1 MAQTGESLQ
10 FTVDGRTV
18 EVPDDG
24 DTLLGVLRDR
34 LGIEA
39 VLDGCSPQGQCGCCT
54 VLVDDAPRVACVTP
68 ARRVAGRNVT
78 TAAGSSPD
86 EQQRWSDA
94 FLACGA
100 TQCGFCTPGIVCR
113 FVGHERRGADL
124 SDRTTVDKAL
134 AAHLCRCTGW
144 QTIREAAAHATAPPP
159 PVRDAATPVAAPR
172 SAEATERDAVAAASP
187 PAAPWSADA
196 TERDPVAAASP
207 VAAAPSADAT
217 DREPEAAA
225 RRASI
230 ETGGPQ
236 RSVPASVLGR
246 FDFGAD
252 GAPPSTLTA
261 IAGPDGNWHTAGSL
275 TEARR
280 QAGKVQG
287 RRTTLEPTPPIQI
300 PEPPP
305 GTQWAVQLATCW
317 TEPAY
322 LETDAAWCTPGG
334 NPSDPLAN
342 GGAFGAKTTS
352 PVQDEARQ
360 LAANLNQPVRVL
372 WSREDTVRR
381 GPKRPPLAAGLKS
394 NGTGTVHIA
403 RTPGATEA
411 LQAVLPHADIVEV
424 DPPGPPTSMDI
435 RAAVWA
441 EAQMLAAALNR
452 LQAGESLEAPGNT
465 ATAEVTSPEGATAR
479 ATVTPAGIDVHI
491 DAGDPLDEITLRS
504 YVIGATHMAW
514 SWVTSES
521 LTVDANGEIQDLTI
535 RSFGIARSADT
546 PQIEVTIEPSTQPSV
561 PAGAAVFAAVAAA
574 TWLSRSAPAQLPTS

>member
-10 FTVDGRTV
+10 FTVDGRAV

-34 LGIEA
+34 LGIET

-68 ARRVAGRNVT
+68 ARRVAGRRVT
-78 TAAGSSPD
+78 TAAGLSPD
-86 EQQRWSDA
+86 EQQRWSDV

-100 TQCGFCTPGIVCR
+100 SQCGFCTPGIVCR

-124 SDRTTVDKAL
+124 ADRATVDKAL

-144 QTIREAAAHATAPPP
+144 QTIREAAAHAATPSQVS
-159 PVRDAATPVAAPR
+159 VRDPAAT
-172 SAEATERDAVAAASP
+172 
-187 PAAPWSADA
+187 
-196 TERDPVAAASP
+196 
-207 VAAAPSADAT
+207 AAAPQSADTT
-217 DREPEAAA
+217 DRDPDAAA

-236 RSVPASVLGR
+236 RSVPVSVLGR

-261 IAGPDGNWHTAGSL
+261 IASPTGDWHIAGSL

-305 GTQWAVQLATCW
+305 GTQWDVQLATCW

-322 LETDAAWCTPGG
+322 LETDAAWCVPGG

-342 GGAFGAKTTS
+342 GGAFGGKAES
-352 PVQDEARQ
+352 PVGEEARQ
-360 LAANLNQPVRVL
+360 LANNQGQPVRVL

-381 GPKRPPLAAGLKS
+381 GPKRPPLAAGL
-394 NGTGTVHIA
+394 NTDGTGIIHIA
-403 RTPGATEA
+403 RTPGAAEA
-411 LQAVLPHADIVEV
+411 LQAVLPHAEVVEV
-424 DPPGPPTSMDI
+424 DTPGPPTSMNL

-441 EAQMLAAALNR
+441 EAQMFAAALNR
-452 LQAGESLEAPGNT
+452 LQAGESLEATT
-465 ATAEVTSPEGATAR
+465 ATVEVTSPEGATAR

-491 DAGDPLDEITLRS
+491 DAGDPLDEVTLRS
-504 YVIGATHMAW
+504 YAIGATHMAW

-521 LTVDANGEIQDLTI
+521 LTVDNEGQVQDLTI

-546 PQIEVTIEPSTQPSV
+546 PPINVKIEPSQQSPV
-561 PAGAAVFAAVAAA
+561 QAGNAVFAAVAAA
-574 TWLSRSAPAQLPTS
+574 TWLSRGAPAQLPTGQSTPLR

>member
-10 FTVDGRTV
+10 FTVDGRAV

-34 LGIEA
+34 LGIET

-54 VLVDDAPRVACVTP
+54 VLVDDAPRVACVAP
-68 ARRVAGRNVT
+68 ARRVAGRHVT
-78 TAAGSSPD
+78 TAAGLSPD

-124 SDRTTVDKAL
+124 TDRATVDKAL

-144 QTIREAAAHATAPPP
+144 QTIREAATH
-159 PVRDAATPVAAPR
+159 
-172 SAEATERDAVAAASP
+172 AASP
-187 PAAPWSADA
+187 PPQAPVPDATTTDAAPSLGDRA
-196 TERDPVAAASP
+196 ERDP
-207 VAAAPSADAT
+207 D
-217 DREPEAAA
+217 AAA

-252 GAPPSTLTA
+252 GAPPGTITA
-261 IAGPDGNWHTAGSL
+261 IAGPTGDWHAAGSL

-305 GTQWAVQLATCW
+305 GTQWDVQLATCW

-322 LETDAAWCTPGG
+322 LETDAAWCSPGG

-342 GGAFGAKTTS
+342 GGAFGGKAES
-352 PVQDEARQ
+352 PVGEEARQ
-360 LAANLNQPVRVL
+360 LATNLDQPVRVL

-381 GPKRPPLAAGLKS
+381 GPKRPPLAAGLQTD
-394 NGTGTVHIA
+394 GTGIIQIA
-403 RTPGATEA
+403 RTPGATEV

-424 DPPGPPTSMDI
+424 DLPGPPTSMDL

-441 EAQMLAAALNR
+441 EAQMLAAALNQLR
-452 LQAGESLEAPGNT
+452 TGDSLEATT
-465 ATAEVTSPEGATAR
+465 ATVELTSPEGATAS
-479 ATVTPAGIDVHI
+479 ATVSPDGIELHI
-491 DAGDPLDEITLRS
+491 DAGNPLDEVTLRS
-504 YVIGATHMAW
+504 YAIGATHMAW

-521 LTVDANGEIQDLTI
+521 LTVEANGEIQDLTI

-546 PQIEVTIEPSTQPSV
+546 PHIDVTIKSSQHPPVQ
-561 PAGAAVFAAVAAA
+561 AGNAVFAAVAAA
-574 TWLSRSAPAQLPTS
+574 TWLSQGAPPRLPTGN

>member
-1 MAQTGESLQ
+1 M
-10 FTVDGRTV
+10 
-18 EVPDDG
+18 
-24 DTLLGVLRDR
+24 LRDR

-68 ARRVAGRNVT
+68 ARRVAGRQVT
-78 TAAGSSPD
+78 TAAGLSAA
-86 EQQRWSDA
+86 EQQRWSEA

-124 SDRTTVDKAL
+124 SDRSTVDKAL

-159 PVRDAATPVAAPR
+159 AGAA
-172 SAEATERDAVAAASP
+172 ERHP
-187 PAAPWSADA
+187 I
-196 TERDPVAAASP
+196 AAASP
-207 VAAAPSADAT
+207 VTAAPSAAAAASPVTAAPPADAT
-217 DREPEAAA
+217 DRDPEAAA

-236 RSVPASVLGR
+236 HSVPASVLGG

-252 GAPPSTLTA
+252 GAPPGTLTA
-261 IAGPDGNWHTAGSL
+261 ITGPTGDWHTAESL

-305 GTQWAVQLATCW
+305 STTWDVQLATCW
-317 TEPAY
+317 TEPGY
-322 LETDAAWCTPGG
+322 LETDAAWCAPGG

-342 GGAFGAKTTS
+342 GGAFGGKTES
-352 PVQDEARQ
+352 PVREEARQ
-360 LAANLNQPVRVL
+360 LADEFSQPVRVL

-381 GPKRPPLAAGLKS
+381 GPKRPPLAAGLQTD
-394 NGTGTVHIA
+394 GTGIIHIA
-403 RTPGATEA
+403 RTPGAAEA
-411 LQAVLPHADIVEV
+411 LQAVLPKAEIVEV
-424 DPPGPPTSMDI
+424 EVPGPPTSMNL

-441 EAQMLAAALNR
+441 EAQLLAAALHR
-452 LQAGESLEAPGNT
+452 LQTGDPLET
-465 ATAEVTSPEGATAR
+465 TTSTVEVTSPEGATAR

-491 DAGDPLDEITLRS
+491 DAGDPLDQVTLRS
-504 YVIGATHMAW
+504 YAIGATHMAW

-546 PQIEVTIEPSTQPSV
+546 PHIEITINPSQHPPV
-561 PAGAAVFAAVAAA
+561 QAGNAVFAAVAAA
-574 TWLSRSAPAQLPTS
+574 TWLSQGAPPRLPTGQSSALR

>member
-1 MAQTGESLQ
+1 MTQTGESLQ
-10 FTVDGRTV
+10 FTVDGRAV

-68 ARRVAGRNVT
+68 ARRVAGRHVT
-78 TAAGSSPD
+78 TAAGLSPD

-144 QTIREAAAHATAPPP
+144 QTIREAAAHAAAPP
-159 PVRDAATPVAAPR
+159 PVRDAAAPVAAPR
-172 SAEATERDAVAAASP
+172 SA
-187 PAAPWSADA
+187 
-196 TERDPVAAASP
+196 
-207 VAAAPSADAT
+207 DAT
-217 DREPEAAA
+217 DRDPDAAA

-236 RSVPASVLGR
+236 RSVPASVLGGY
-246 FDFGAD
+246 DFGAD
-252 GAPPSTLTA
+252 GAPPGTLSA
-261 IAGPDGNWHTAGSL
+261 ITGPDANWHAAESL

-305 GTQWAVQLATCW
+305 GAQWDVQLATCW

-322 LETDAAWCTPGG
+322 LETDAAWCEPGG

-342 GGAFGAKTTS
+342 GGAFGGKAES
-352 PVQDEARQ
+352 PVGEEARQ
-360 LAANLNQPVRVL
+360 LANNLNQPVRVL

-381 GPKRPPLAAGLKS
+381 GPKRPPLAAALQTD
-394 NGTGTVHIA
+394 GTGIIRIA

-411 LQAVLPHADIVEV
+411 LQAVLPKAEIVEV
-424 DPPGPPTSMDI
+424 AVPGPPTSMNL

-452 LQAGESLEAPGNT
+452 LQTGESLEATT
-465 ATAEVTSPEGATAR
+465 ATVEVTSPEGATAR
-479 ATVTPAGIDVHI
+479 ATVSPDGIDVHI
-491 DAGDPLDEITLRS
+491 DAGNPLDQVTLRS
-504 YVIGATHMAW
+504 YAIGASHMAW

-521 LTVDANGEIQDLTI
+521 LTVDNEGQVQDLTI

-546 PQIEVTIEPSTQPSV
+546 PHIDVTIKPSQQPPV
-561 PAGAAVFAAVAAA
+561 QAGNAVFAAAAAA
-574 TWLSRSAPAQLPTS
+574 TWLSRGAPAQLPTGQSTPLR

>member
-1 MAQTGESLQ
+1 MTQTGESLQ
-10 FTVDGRTV
+10 FTVDGRAV

-34 LGIEA
+34 LGIET

-78 TAAGSSPD
+78 TAAGLKPD
-86 EQQRWSDA
+86 EQQRWSEA
-94 FLACGA
+94 FLLCGA

-124 SDRTTVDKAL
+124 TDRATVDKAL

-144 QTIREAAAHATAPPP
+144 QTIREAAAHAATQPPP
-159 PVRDAATPVAAPR
+159 
-172 SAEATERDAVAAASP
+172 
-187 PAAPWSADA
+187 DA
-196 TERDPVAAASP
+196 TERD
-207 VAAAPSADAT
+207 
-217 DREPEAAA
+217 PEAAA
-225 RRASI
+225 RRASL

-236 RSVPASVLGR
+236 RSVPASVLGG

-252 GAPPSTLTA
+252 GAPPGTLTA
-261 IAGPDGNWHTAGSL
+261 TTGPTGDWHTAESL

-305 GTQWAVQLATCW
+305 GTQWDVQLATCW

-322 LETDAAWCTPGG
+322 LETDAAWCEPGG

-342 GGAFGAKTTS
+342 GGAFGGKITS
-352 PVQDEARQ
+352 PVRDEAQR
-360 LAANLNQPVRVL
+360 LANDRGQPVRVL

-381 GPKRPPLAAGLKS
+381 GPKRPPLAAGLHT
-394 NGTGTVHIA
+394 NGTGIIRIA
-403 RTPGATEA
+403 RTLGAAEV
-411 LQAVLPHADIVEV
+411 LHSVLPHAKVEEV
-424 DPPGPPTSMDI
+424 DLPGPPTSMDL

-452 LQAGESLEAPGNT
+452 LQAGNPLKATT
-465 ATAEVTSPEGATAR
+465 ATVEVTSPEGAKAS
-479 ATVTPAGIDVHI
+479 ATVSPEGIELHI
-491 DAGDPLDEITLRS
+491 EAGDPLDTTTLRS
-504 YVIGATHMAW
+504 YAIGATHMAW

-521 LTVDANGEIQDLTI
+521 LSVEANGEIQDLTI
-535 RSFGIARSADT
+535 RSFGIARSAET
-546 PQIEVTIEPSTQPSV
+546 PPINVSIEPSQQPPV
-561 PAGAAVFAAVAAA
+561 PAGTATFAAVAAA
-574 TWLSRSAPAQLPTS
+574 TWLSRGAPAHLPTGQ

>member
-1 MAQTGESLQ
+1 M
-10 FTVDGRTV
+10 
-18 EVPDDG
+18 
-24 DTLLGVLRDR
+24 LRDR
-34 LGIEA
+34 LGIET

-54 VLVDDAPRVACVTP
+54 VLVDGAPRVACVTP
-68 ARRVAGRNVT
+68 ARRVAGRQVT
-78 TAAGSSPD
+78 TAAGLSAA

-124 SDRTTVDKAL
+124 ADRATVDKAL

-144 QTIREAAAHATAPPP
+144 QTIREAAAHVAALPPQASVRDPAATAPAPP
-159 PVRDAATPVAAPR
+159 P
-172 SAEATERDAVAAASP
+172 
-187 PAAPWSADA
+187 
-196 TERDPVAAASP
+196 
-207 VAAAPSADAT
+207 ADAT
-217 DREPEAAA
+217 DRDPDVAA

-236 RSVPASVLGR
+236 RSVAASVLGR

-261 IAGPDGNWHTAGSL
+261 IASLTGDWHTAESL
-275 TEARR
+275 TAARR

-305 GTQWAVQLATCW
+305 GTQWDVQLATCW

-322 LETDAAWCTPGG
+322 LETDAAWCAPGG

-342 GGAFGAKTTS
+342 GGAFGGKAES
-352 PVQDEARQ
+352 PVREEARQ
-360 LAANLNQPVRVL
+360 LANDRGQPIRVL

-381 GPKRPPLAAGLKS
+381 GPKRPPLAAGL
-394 NGTGTVHIA
+394 NTDGTGIIQIA
-403 RTPGATEA
+403 RTPGAA
-411 LQAVLPHADIVEV
+411 DVLRSVLPHAEVVEV
-424 DPPGPPTSMDI
+424 DTPGPPTSMNP

-452 LQAGESLEAPGNT
+452 LQTGESLEATT
-465 ATAEVTSPEGATAR
+465 ATVEVTSLEGATAR

-491 DAGDPLDEITLRS
+491 DAGNPLDEVTLRS
-504 YVIGATHMAW
+504 YVIGASHMAW

-521 LTVDANGEIQDLTI
+521 LTVDNEGQVQDLTI

-546 PQIEVTIEPSTQPSV
+546 PPIDVTIKPSQQLPV
-561 PAGAAVFAAVAAA
+561 QAGNAVFAAVAAA
-574 TWLSRSAPAQLPTS
+574 TWLSRGAPAQLPTS

>member
-10 FTVDGRTV
+10 FTVDGRAV

-34 LGIEA
+34 LGIET

-68 ARRVAGRNVT
+68 ARRVAGRHVT
-78 TAAGSSPD
+78 TAAGLSPD

-100 TQCGFCTPGIVCR
+100 SQCGFCTPGIVCR

-144 QTIREAAAHATAPPP
+144 QTIREAAAHATALPPA
-159 PVRDAATPVAAPR
+159 DAA
-172 SAEATERDAVAAASP
+172 
-187 PAAPWSADA
+187 
-196 TERDPVAAASP
+196 ERDPVAAASP
-207 VAAAPSADAT
+207 AAAPSADPT
-217 DREPEAAA
+217 DRDPEAAA

-230 ETGGPQ
+230 ETSGPQ
-236 RSVPASVLGR
+236 RSVPASILGR

-252 GAPPSTLTA
+252 GAPPGTLTA
-261 IAGPDGNWHTAGSL
+261 ITGPTGDWHTAESL

-305 GTQWAVQLATCW
+305 GTQWDVQLATCW
-317 TEPAY
+317 TEPGY
-322 LETDAAWCTPGG
+322 LETDAAWCAPGG

-342 GGAFGAKTTS
+342 GGAFGGKAES
-352 PVQDEARQ
+352 PVREEARQ
-360 LAANLNQPVRVL
+360 LANNQGQPVRVL

-381 GPKRPPLAAGLKS
+381 GPKRPPLAAALQTD
-394 NGTGTVHIA
+394 GTGIIRIA
-403 RTPGATEA
+403 RTPGATEV
-411 LQAVLPHADIVEV
+411 LQAVLPKADIVEV
-424 DPPGPPTSMDI
+424 DLSGPPTSIDL

-452 LQAGESLEAPGNT
+452 LQAGESLEAPDNT
-465 ATAEVTSPEGATAR
+465 ATAKVTSPEGATAS
-479 ATVTPAGIDVHI
+479 ATVSPDGIELHI
-491 DAGDPLDEITLRS
+491 DAGDPLDQVTLRS
-504 YVIGATHMAW
+504 YAIGATHMAW
-514 SWVTSES
+514 SWVTSEALS
-521 LTVDANGEIQDLTI
+521 VEANGQIQDLTI

-546 PQIEVTIEPSTQPSV
+546 PEIEVTIEPSTQPPV
-561 PAGAAVFAAVAAA
+561 PAGETVFAAVAAA
-574 TWLSRSAPAQLPTS
+574 TWMSRGAPAQLPTGQRDALR

>member
-1 MAQTGESLQ
+1 M
-10 FTVDGRTV
+10 
-18 EVPDDG
+18 
-24 DTLLGVLRDR
+24 LRDR

-68 ARRVAGRNVT
+68 ARRVAGRHVT
-78 TAAGSSPD
+78 TAAGLSAA

-144 QTIREAAAHATAPPP
+144 QTIREAAAHAAALSPQASVRDPAATAAAP
-159 PVRDAATPVAAPR
+159 PVRDAAAPVAAPR
-172 SAEATERDAVAAASP
+172 SA
-187 PAAPWSADA
+187 
-196 TERDPVAAASP
+196 
-207 VAAAPSADAT
+207 DAT
-217 DREPEAAA
+217 DRDPDAAA

-236 RSVPASVLGR
+236 RSVPGSVLGG

-252 GAPPSTLTA
+252 GAPPGTLTA
-261 IAGPDGNWHTAGSL
+261 IAGPTGDWHTAESL

-287 RRTTLEPTPPIQI
+287 RRTTLEPTPPIEI

-305 GTQWAVQLATCW
+305 GTEWAVQLATCW

-322 LETDAAWCTPGG
+322 LETDAAWCEPGG

-342 GGAFGAKTTS
+342 GGAFGGKATS
-352 PVQDEARQ
+352 PVRDEARQ
-360 LAANLNQPVRVL
+360 LAADLDQPVRVL

-381 GPKRPPLAAGLKS
+381 GPKRPPLAAGLRTD
-394 NGTGTVHIA
+394 GTGIIRIA
-403 RTPGATEA
+403 RTPGAA
-411 LQAVLPHADIVEV
+411 QLLHSVLPQAKIEEV
-424 DPPGPPTSMDI
+424 DIPGPPTSTQL

-441 EAQMLAAALNR
+441 EAQMLAAALQC
-452 LQAGESLEAPGNT
+452 LQAGNPPRATT
-465 ATAEVTSPEGATAR
+465 ATVEVTSPEGAKAS
-479 ATVTPAGIDVHI
+479 ATVSPDGIEVHI
-491 DAGDPLDEITLRS
+491 EAGKPLDEITLRS
-504 YVIGATHMAW
+504 YAIGATHMAW

-521 LTVDANGEIQDLTI
+521 LTVDPKREVQDLTI
-535 RSFGIARSADT
+535 RSFGIARSANT
-546 PQIEVTIEPSTQPSV
+546 PHINVSIESSQRPPVA
-561 PAGAAVFAAVAAA
+561 AGNAAFAAVAAA
-574 TWLSRSAPAQLPTS
+574 TWLTRGAPPHLPTD

>member
-1 MAQTGESLQ
+1 M
-10 FTVDGRTV
+10 
-18 EVPDDG
+18 
-24 DTLLGVLRDR
+24 LRDR
-34 LGIEA
+34 IGVEA

-68 ARRVAGRNVT
+68 ARRVAGRQVT
-78 TAAGSSPD
+78 TAAGLSPT

-124 SDRTTVDKAL
+124 TDRATVDKAL

-144 QTIREAAAHATAPPP
+144 QTIREAAAHAA
-159 PVRDAATPVAAPR
+159 AAPDGVQ
-172 SAEATERDAVAAASP
+172 SG
-187 PAAPWSADA
+187 AP
-196 TERDPVAAASP
+196 ERDPDAA
-207 VAAAPSADAT
+207 V
-217 DREPEAAA
+217 

-236 RSVPASVLGR
+236 RSVPASVLGG

-252 GAPPSTLTA
+252 GAPPGTLTA
-261 IAGPDGNWHTAGSL
+261 IAGPDGDWHTAESL

-287 RRTTLEPTPPIQI
+287 RRTTLEPTPPIEI

-305 GTQWAVQLATCW
+305 GTEWDVQLATCW
-317 TEPAY
+317 TEPGY
-322 LETDAAWCTPGG
+322 LETDAAWCEPGG

-342 GGAFGAKTTS
+342 GGAFGGKATS

-360 LAANLNQPVRVL
+360 LANDLGQPVRVL

-381 GPKRPPLAAGLKS
+381 GPKRPPLAAGLRTD
-394 NGTGTVHIA
+394 GTGIIRIA
-403 RTPGATEA
+403 RTPGAA
-411 LQAVLPHADIVEV
+411 QLLHSVLPQAKIEEV
-424 DPPGPPTSMDI
+424 DIPGPPTLTQL

-452 LQAGESLEAPGNT
+452 LQAGNPLKATT
-465 ATAEVTSPEGATAR
+465 ATAEVTSPEGAKAS
-479 ATVTPAGIDVHI
+479 ATVSPDGIEVHI
-491 DAGDPLDEITLRS
+491 EAGKPFDEITLRS
-504 YVIGATHMAW
+504 YAIGATHMAW

-521 LTVDANGEIQDLTI
+521 LTVDPKGEVQDLTI
-535 RSFGIARSADT
+535 RSFGIARSANT
-546 PQIEVTIEPSTQPSV
+546 PHITVTIEPSQQPPV
-561 PAGAAVFAAVAAA
+561 PAGNAAFAAVAAA
-574 TWLSRSAPAQLPTS
+574 TWLTQGAPPHLPTRQ

>member
-1 MAQTGESLQ
+1 MTQTGESLQ
-10 FTVDGRTV
+10 FTVDGRAV

-34 LGIEA
+34 LGIET

-68 ARRVAGRNVT
+68 ARRVAGRRVT
-78 TAAGSSPD
+78 TAAGLSPD

-100 TQCGFCTPGIVCR
+100 SQCGFCTPGIVCR

-144 QTIREAAAHATAPPP
+144 QTIREAAAHAATPSQVS
-159 PVRDAATPVAAPR
+159 VRDPAAT
-172 SAEATERDAVAAASP
+172 
-187 PAAPWSADA
+187 
-196 TERDPVAAASP
+196 
-207 VAAAPSADAT
+207 AAAPPSADTT
-217 DREPEAAA
+217 DRDPDAAA

-252 GAPPSTLTA
+252 GAPPGTLTA
-261 IAGPDGNWHTAGSL
+261 IASPTGDWHIAGSL

-322 LETDAAWCTPGG
+322 LETDAAWCEPGG

-342 GGAFGAKTTS
+342 GGAFGGKAES
-352 PVQDEARQ
+352 PVGEEARQ
-360 LAANLNQPVRVL
+360 LANNQGQPVRVL

-381 GPKRPPLAAGLKS
+381 GPKRPPLAAGLDTD
-394 NGTGTVHIA
+394 GTGIIRIA
-403 RTPGATEA
+403 RTPGATEV

-424 DPPGPPTSMDI
+424 DTPGPPTSMNL

-452 LQAGESLEAPGNT
+452 LQTGESLEATT
-465 ATAEVTSPEGATAR
+465 ATVEVTSLDGATAR
-479 ATVTPAGIDVHI
+479 ATVTPAGIEVHI
-491 DAGDPLDEITLRS
+491 DAGDPLDEVTLRS
-504 YVIGATHMAW
+504 YAIGATHMAW

-521 LTVDANGEIQDLTI
+521 LSVEANGEIQDLTI

-546 PQIEVTIEPSTQPSV
+546 PPIDVTIKSSQHPPVRVGET
-561 PAGAAVFAAVAAA
+561 VFAAVAAA
-574 TWLSRSAPAQLPTS
+574 TWLSQGAPPRLPTG

>member
-10 FTVDGRTV
+10 FTVDGRAV

-34 LGIEA
+34 LGIET

-68 ARRVAGRNVT
+68 ARRVAGRHVT
-78 TAAGSSPD
+78 TAAGLSPD

-124 SDRTTVDKAL
+124 TDRATVDKAL

-144 QTIREAAAHATAPPP
+144 QTIREAATH
-159 PVRDAATPVAAPR
+159 
-172 SAEATERDAVAAASP
+172 AASP
-187 PAAPWSADA
+187 PPQAPVPDATTTDAAPSLGDRA
-196 TERDPVAAASP
+196 ERDP
-207 VAAAPSADAT
+207 D
-217 DREPEAAA
+217 AAA

-252 GAPPSTLTA
+252 GAPPGTITA
-261 IAGPDGNWHTAGSL
+261 IAGPTGDWHAAGSL

-305 GTQWAVQLATCW
+305 GTQWDVQLATCW

-322 LETDAAWCTPGG
+322 LETDAAWCSPGG

-342 GGAFGAKTTS
+342 GGAFGGKAES
-352 PVQDEARQ
+352 PVGEEARQ
-360 LAANLNQPVRVL
+360 LATNLDQPVRVL

-381 GPKRPPLAAGLKS
+381 GPKRPPLAAGLQTD
-394 NGTGTVHIA
+394 GTGIIQIA
-403 RTPGATEA
+403 RTPGATEV

-424 DPPGPPTSMDI
+424 DLPGPPTSMDL

-441 EAQMLAAALNR
+441 EAQMLAAALNQLR
-452 LQAGESLEAPGNT
+452 TGDSLEATT
-465 ATAEVTSPEGATAR
+465 ATVELTSPEGATAS
-479 ATVTPAGIDVHI
+479 ATVSPDGIELHI
-491 DAGDPLDEITLRS
+491 DAGNPLDEVTLRS
-504 YVIGATHMAW
+504 YAIGATHMAW

-521 LTVDANGEIQDLTI
+521 LTVEANGEIQDLTI

-546 PQIEVTIEPSTQPSV
+546 PHIDVTIKSSQHPPVQ
-561 PAGAAVFAAVAAA
+561 AGNAVFAAVAAA
-574 TWLSRSAPAQLPTS
+574 TWLSQGAPPRLPTGN

>member
-1 MAQTGESLQ
+1 M
-10 FTVDGRTV
+10 
-18 EVPDDG
+18 
-24 DTLLGVLRDR
+24 LRDR
-34 LGIEA
+34 LGIET

-68 ARRVAGRNVT
+68 ARRVAGRHVT
-78 TAAGSSPD
+78 TAAGLSPD

-113 FVGHERRGADL
+113 FAGHERRGADL

-144 QTIREAAAHATAPPP
+144 QTIREAATH
-159 PVRDAATPVAAPR
+159 
-172 SAEATERDAVAAASP
+172 
-187 PAAPWSADA
+187 
-196 TERDPVAAASP
+196 
-207 VAAAPSADAT
+207 AAAPSQVSVREAAAHAAAPPSADTT
-217 DREPEAAA
+217 DRDPDAAA

-230 ETGGPQ
+230 ETGSLQ

-261 IAGPDGNWHTAGSL
+261 IASPTGDWHTAESL

-287 RRTTLEPTPPIQI
+287 RRTTLEPTPPIEI

-322 LETDAAWCTPGG
+322 LETDAAWCAPGG

-342 GGAFGAKTTS
+342 GGAFGGKAES
-352 PVQDEARQ
+352 PVGEEARQ
-360 LAANLNQPVRVL
+360 LANNQGQPVRVL

-381 GPKRPPLAAGLKS
+381 GPKRPPLAAGLRADGI
-394 NGTGTVHIA
+394 GTIHIA
-403 RTPGATEA
+403 RTPGAA
-411 LQAVLPHADIVEV
+411 DVLRLVLPDADIIEV
-424 DPPGPPTSMDI
+424 DVLGPPTSMDL

-452 LQAGESLEAPGNT
+452 LQAGKTLEAPDNT
-465 ATAEVTSPEGATAR
+465 ATAEITSPEGATAS
-479 ATVTPAGIDVHI
+479 ATVSPDGIELHI
-491 DAGDPLDEITLRS
+491 DAGDPLDQVTLRS
-504 YVIGATHMAW
+504 YIIGASHMAW

-521 LTVDANGEIQDLTI
+521 LTVDNEGQVQDLTI
-535 RSFGIARSADT
+535 RSFGIVRSADT
-546 PQIEVTIEPSTQPSV
+546 PHIDVTIKSSQQPPV
-561 PAGAAVFAAVAAA
+561 QAGNAVFAAVAAA
-574 TWLSRSAPAQLPTS
+574 TWLSRGAPAQLPTGQSTPLR

>member
-10 FTVDGRTV
+10 FTVDGRAV

-34 LGIEA
+34 LGIET

-68 ARRVAGRNVT
+68 ARRVAGRHVT
-78 TAAGSSPD
+78 TAAGLSPD

-94 FLACGA
+94 FLAWGA
-100 TQCGFCTPGIVCR
+100 SQCGFCTPGIVCR

-144 QTIREAAAHATAPPP
+144 QTIREAATH
-159 PVRDAATPVAAPR
+159 AATPSQV
-172 SAEATERDAVAAASP
+172 SVRD
-187 PAAPWSADA
+187 PAA
-196 TERDPVAAASP
+196 T
-207 VAAAPSADAT
+207 AAAPPSADTT
-217 DREPEAAA
+217 DRDPDAAA

-252 GAPPSTLTA
+252 GAPPGTLTA
-261 IAGPDGNWHTAGSL
+261 IAGPTGDWHTAESL

-322 LETDAAWCTPGG
+322 LETDAAWCEPGG

-342 GGAFGAKTTS
+342 GGAFGGKAES
-352 PVQDEARQ
+352 PVGEEARQ
-360 LAANLNQPVRVL
+360 LANNQGQPVRVL

-381 GPKRPPLAAGLKS
+381 GPKRPPLAAGLDTD
-394 NGTGTVHIA
+394 GAGIIRIA
-403 RTPGATEA
+403 RTPGATEV

-424 DPPGPPTSMDI
+424 DLPGPPTSMNL

-452 LQAGESLEAPGNT
+452 LQTGESLEATT
-465 ATAEVTSPEGATAR
+465 ATVEVTSLDGATAR
-479 ATVTPAGIDVHI
+479 ATVTPAGIEVHI
-491 DAGDPLDEITLRS
+491 DAGDPLDEVTLRS
-504 YVIGATHMAW
+504 YAIGATHMAW

-521 LTVDANGEIQDLTI
+521 LSVEANGEIQDLTI

-546 PQIEVTIEPSTQPSV
+546 PPIDVTIKSSQHPPVRVGET
-561 PAGAAVFAAVAAA
+561 VFAAVAAA
-574 TWLSRSAPAQLPTS
+574 TWLSQGAPPRLPTG